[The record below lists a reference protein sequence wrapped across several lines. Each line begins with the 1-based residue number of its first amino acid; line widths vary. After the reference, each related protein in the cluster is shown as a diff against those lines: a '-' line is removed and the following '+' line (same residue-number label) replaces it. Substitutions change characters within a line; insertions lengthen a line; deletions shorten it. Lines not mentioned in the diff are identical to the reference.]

1 MRDEDERGEGGLKRK
16 GLLPPRIRFRQDP
29 VLGLTSRCTYSS
41 YLAVSRTQ
49 HTLLPLLLLR
59 AYARKQRTPKID
71 FEGDEMR
78 RCTSRCNAYA
88 SANSPTS
95 FRGGRRVFRS
105 PCTRN
110 LRASAQ
116 QHTNLRAST
125 THVAFTHAYTSHS
138 PKHTRPLAR
147 TLANAVCVCVCV
159 CVCVYPDLCNMCVYL
174 CAGCTC
180 VRVCVCVCF
189 LTNVTRVY
197 ECNLSML
204 PLLSSVYVT
213 SSFFQVAPVCLHLC
227 VCVCVLPH
235 ECNMCM
241 LPLLS
246 SRLHLCVCVFPHQCK
261 TCLYLSFHPGCNC
274 VCVSVC
280 APSPM

>member
-1 MRDEDERGEGGLKRK
+1 VRDEDERGEGGLKRK

-116 QHTNLRAST
+116 QHTNLRASAQQHT
-125 THVAFTHAYTSHS
+125 NLRASAQKHTSHS
-138 PKHTRPLAR
+138 PTRTRRIHPSTRARSRAPL
-147 TLANAVCVCVCV
+147 LMPCVCVCVCV
-159 CVCVYPDLCNMCVYL
+159 CVCTLIYVTCV
-174 CAGCTC
+174 CTC
-180 VRVCVCVCF
+180 AQVALVCVCVC
-189 LTNVTRVY
+189 
-197 ECNLSML
+197 
-204 PLLSSVYVT
+204 
-213 SSFFQVAPVCLHLC
+213 
-227 VCVCVLPH
+227 
-235 ECNMCM
+235 
-241 LPLLS
+241 
-246 SRLHLCVCVFPHQCK
+246 
-261 TCLYLSFHPGCNC
+261 
-274 VCVSVC
+274 VCVS
-280 APSPM
+280 SRM